1 MAKDSPETVED
12 ARTGAERAYLLLR
25 ADIVAGDLA
34 PGQKLKTEML
44 KDRYGLSVG
53 PLREAMSRLSAERL
67 IDQEGQRGFR
77 VAPLRAKEA
86 AEIGEMR
93 LLVEAEALR
102 KSIPA
107 GDTAWEE
114 GVITTFF
121 RLEQVETAPGR
132 DAETLT
138 RWEGLNA
145 RFHTALVAACPNAWL
160 LQTRE
165 AMFRHHE
172 RYRHLSRIET
182 RLTRDVHAEHK
193 ALMQAALDRDPEAA
207 VLVIRG
213 HIAKTTAAVTAAIAA
228 LEEGADAA

>member
-1 MAKDSPETVED
+1 
-12 ARTGAERAYLLLR
+12 
-25 ADIVAGDLA
+25 
-34 PGQKLKTEML
+34 ML

-132 DAETLT
+132 DAETLA

-145 RFHTALVAACPNAWL
+145 VDGGNPLHATYFRVKLSPTSGFQRHGGDDFAELTLSGTVL
-160 LQTRE
+160 SDDTRTGAGLSKFVE
-165 AMFRHHE
+165 MAM
-172 RYRHLSRIET
+172 I
-182 RLTRDVHAEHK
+182 
-193 ALMQAALDRDPEAA
+193 
-207 VLVIRG
+207 
-213 HIAKTTAAVTAAIAA
+213 
-228 LEEGADAA
+228 

>member
-1 MAKDSPETVED
+1 
-12 ARTGAERAYLLLR
+12 
-25 ADIVAGDLA
+25 
-34 PGQKLKTEML
+34 
-44 KDRYGLSVG
+44 
-53 PLREAMSRLSAERL
+53 
-67 IDQEGQRGFR
+67 
-77 VAPLRAKEA
+77 
-86 AEIGEMR
+86 MR